1 MNLERYE
8 LIISDIDGVLLM
20 EGEPIWENVKAIR
33 ELVSNG
39 KKIVLISN
47 NSGFN
52 RVLLSRQL
60 SYLGINIEPSMII
73 TSAVSTAMYLK
84 EKKDVHTTFVVGEEG
99 LSDEL
104 RGYGFRVL
112 TMNEANVQLPDSVV
126 IGLDRLSTYDKLSLA
141 MRCIHR
147 GSLFVAT
154 NMDRL
159 WPSKEGLKLGAG
171 SLVKAISFSLG
182 KDPDF
187 VAGKPNPWMLEVAM
201 ERANIKD
208 EKKVIIIG
216 DQLETD
222 IKMGNDKGID
232 TVLTLT
238 GISTME
244 EVNRSMIKPTYTV
257 SNLLDLI

>member
-1 MNLERYE
+1 MDIEKYE
-8 LIISDIDGVLLM
+8 LIVSDVDGVLLM

-33 ELVSNG
+33 ELISRG
-39 KKIVLISN
+39 KKIALISN

-60 SYLGINIEPSMII
+60 SYLGIKVEPSMII
-73 TSAVSTAMYLK
+73 TSAVSAAMYLK
-84 EKKDVHTTFVVGEEG
+84 ERKDVHTIFVVGEEG

-104 RGYGFRVL
+104 RGYGFRIL
-112 TMNEANVQLPDSVV
+112 TMNEAEAELPDSVV

-141 MRCIHR
+141 MRCVSR
-147 GSLFVAT
+147 GSLFIAT

-171 SLVKAISFSLG
+171 SLVRAISFSLG
-182 KDPDF
+182 RDPDF
-187 VAGKPNPWMLEVAM
+187 VAGKPNPWMLEMAM
-201 ERANIKD
+201 ERANVKD
-208 EKKVIIIG
+208 KNKVIVIG

-222 IKMGNDKGID
+222 IKMGNDKEID

-238 GISTME
+238 GISTIE
-244 EVNRSMIKPTYTV
+244 EVKRNVIKPTYTV
-257 SNLLDLI
+257 NNLLDLL